1 MMEDRLKNL
10 KKKMDKKTFATVKF
24 SEDHQKEIH
33 RRINQQEERDE
44 DILLSV
50 MQLLVQEKTGHELT
64 GLLRGRG
71 IQKFENNEGFLYTML
86 HRLEQ
91 TGCIDT
97 KWDESGAKYYWLKNK
112 GRKLLS
118 KAEQKRAKHV
128 LVLKELLGR

>member
-1 MMEDRLKNL
+1 MEDRLKKL
-10 KKKMDKKTFATVKF
+10 KKKMDKNTFAKVNF
-24 SEDHQKEIH
+24 SEHHQKEIH

-44 DILLSV
+44 DIMLSV

-64 GLLRGRG
+64 LLLRGRG

-91 TGCIDT
+91 TGCIET
-97 KWDESGAKYYWLKNK
+97 KWDESGAKYYWLKDK

-118 KAEQKRAKHV
+118 KAEQKRAKHR
-128 LVLKELLGR
+128 LVLRELLGR

>member
-44 DILLSV
+44 DILLSI

-64 GLLRGRG
+64 ALLRGRG

-97 KWDESGAKYYWLKNK
+97 KWDESGAKYYWLKDK